1 MVIKSIA
8 HLISMEIFKKIGQSI
23 YGLDLYK
30 SLKTGETKESVK
42 YYFKF
47 ILILA
52 IIVGLLM
59 GFYLIVNIRLNLTT
73 ENITK
78 AVAVYPA
85 DLKIKFENGQ
95 ISTNVSG
102 PAYIP
107 MPKDIE
113 FINKSETYSKIENFA
128 VIDPSVTTFNSSI
141 LTDNKTLLFITKD
154 SIITEKDG
162 DLEVVSMADRKDAKY
177 EFNRDEAVRLAPIGV
192 SIINF
197 ASYFAPILV
206 FIAFFI
212 IYALGF
218 IPLYLLALFVWL
230 VLIIKRNNGGY
241 MHAFRVTLHAIT
253 LVYLINIILGFF
265 LGSPTWLWTAVVTL
279 LVTFLNIHE
288 SHSEI

>member
-1 MVIKSIA
+1 
-8 HLISMEIFKKIGQSI
+8 MEIFKKIGQSV

-30 SLKTGETKESVK
+30 SLKTGETKEAVK

-52 IIVGLLM
+52 VIVGLLM
-59 GFYLIVNIRLNLTT
+59 GFYLIVNIRLNLTS
-73 ENITK
+73 ENIAK

-85 DLKIKFENGQ
+85 DLKIKLENGQ
-95 ISTNVSG
+95 FSTNSVG
-102 PAYIP
+102 VARIP

-113 FINKSETYSKIENFA
+113 FIKNSETYSKFDNFA
-128 VIDPSVTTFNSSI
+128 VIDPTIKAFPPSI
-141 LTDNKTLLFITKD
+141 LTDNKTFLFITKD

-162 DLEVVSMADRKDAKY
+162 ALEVVSVADRKDTKY
-177 EFNRDEAVRLAPIGV
+177 EFNHDEAVRLAPIGV

-218 IPLYLLALFVWL
+218 IPLYLLALLVWL

-253 LVYLINIILGFF
+253 LVYLINIVLGFF
-265 LGSPTWLWTAVVTL
+265 ISSPSWPWTAVVTL
-279 LVTFLNIHE
+279 LVVFLNLRE